1 MPMIVEVFKT
11 NVDEFAS
18 SEILIRKV
26 LDHFP
31 DSRVN
36 FDMEDCDKILRVEAT
51 KVIPE
56 RIIEILNAHGYA
68 CEVLT

>member
-1 MPMIVEVFKT
+1 MIVEVFKT
-11 NVDEFAS
+11 NVEEIES

-31 DSRVN
+31 GSLVN
-36 FDMEDCDKILRVEAT
+36 FDMEDCDKILRVEA
-51 KVIPE
+51 KRVIPE
-56 RIIEILNAHGYA
+56 RIIEILNAHGYT

>member
-1 MPMIVEVFKT
+1 MTVEVFKT
-11 NVDEFAS
+11 NVDEVES

-31 DSRVN
+31 ESQVN
-36 FDMEDCDKILRVEAT
+36 FDMEDCDKILRVEAR

-56 RIIEILNAHGYA
+56 RIIEILNAHGYT

>member
-1 MPMIVEVFKT
+1 LPMTVEVFKT
-11 NVDEFAS
+11 NVDEVES

-36 FDMEDCDKILRVEAT
+36 FDMEDCDKILRVEAR

-56 RIIEILNAHGYA
+56 RIIEILNAHGYT